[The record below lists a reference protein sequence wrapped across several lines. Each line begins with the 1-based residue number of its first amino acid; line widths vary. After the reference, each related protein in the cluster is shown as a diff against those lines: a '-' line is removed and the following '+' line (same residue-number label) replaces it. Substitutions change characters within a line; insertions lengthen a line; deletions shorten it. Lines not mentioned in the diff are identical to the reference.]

1 MALDVSE
8 LLEEIKNTATTI
20 INKDVTTV
28 RGFSNRQLNGIANQ
42 AALIATGIKSG
53 QITEA
58 TRSFFL
64 EQLVE
69 LSQNFANTLVGLT
82 LASVE
87 KLWNGI
93 VSILWGFISKFTG
106 INLGSFKPL

>member
-1 MALDVSE
+1 MDINVSD
-8 LLEEIKNTATTI
+8 LIEEIKNTSSAI

-28 RGFSNRQLNGIANQ
+28 RGFSNRQINGIANQ
-42 AALIATGIKSG
+42 TALIATGIKNG
-53 QITEA
+53 QITDE
-58 TRSFFL
+58 TRDFFL

-82 LASVE
+82 LVTVE

-93 VSILWGFISKFTG
+93 VKILWGFISKFTG
-106 INLGSFKPL
+106 VNLGDFQPL